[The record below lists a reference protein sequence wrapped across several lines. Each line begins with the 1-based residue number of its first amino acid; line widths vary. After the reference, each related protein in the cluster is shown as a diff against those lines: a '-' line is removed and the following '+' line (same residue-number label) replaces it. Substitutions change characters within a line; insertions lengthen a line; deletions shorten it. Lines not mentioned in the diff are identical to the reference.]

1 MIRTATLLLLAA
13 LALSACGSDRA
24 PPPPEGYK
32 YDPNRD
38 FVLDP
43 LVREKKDEEAKGS

>member
-1 MIRTATLLLLAA
+1 MTTRTAIVLLLAA
-13 LALSACGSDRA
+13 LVLSACGSDRA

-32 YDPNRD
+32 YDPDRD

-43 LVREKKDEEAKGS
+43 LVREKKNDQKK

>member
-1 MIRTATLLLLAA
+1 MSRTVIMLLLCA

-32 YDPNRD
+32 HDPDRE

-43 LVREKKDEEAKGS
+43 LVREEKNEQKK

>member
-1 MIRTATLLLLAA
+1 MFRSAIVLLLCAF
-13 LALSACGSDRA
+13 ALSACGSDRA

-32 YDPNRD
+32 YDPDKD

-43 LVREKKDEEAKGS
+43 LVREKKSGGREAK